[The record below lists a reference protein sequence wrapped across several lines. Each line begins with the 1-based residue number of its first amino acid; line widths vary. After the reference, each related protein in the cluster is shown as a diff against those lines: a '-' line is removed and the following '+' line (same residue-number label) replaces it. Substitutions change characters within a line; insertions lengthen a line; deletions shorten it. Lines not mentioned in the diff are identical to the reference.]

1 LASDKI
7 HYLKNADDR
16 INDLYEALQEVL
28 DEETEG
34 MNIEAI
40 VGVFRRIE
48 FDLLMEAWEIE
59 DGSE

>member
-28 DEETEG
+28 DE
-34 MNIEAI
+34 
-40 VGVFRRIE
+40 GVFRRIE